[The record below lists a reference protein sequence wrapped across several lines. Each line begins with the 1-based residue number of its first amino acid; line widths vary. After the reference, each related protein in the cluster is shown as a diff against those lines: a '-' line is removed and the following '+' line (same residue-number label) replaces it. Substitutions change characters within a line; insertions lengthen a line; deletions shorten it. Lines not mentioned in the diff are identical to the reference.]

1 MTALVAIY
9 VAGALVALW
18 RTDAAPV
25 TRMAIAVLWPIG
37 PLAFVVTVTIL
48 LAASVIAFP
57 ALGAALL
64 VAGGLAWWAFQFLLV
79 VAFRVVL

>member
-18 RTDAAPV
+18 RTDGAPL
-25 TRMAIAVLWPIG
+25 TRLAIALLWPIG
-37 PLAFVVTVTIL
+37 PLAFVVTVSIL

-57 ALGAALL
+57 ALGAALV
-64 VAGGLAWWAFQFLLV
+64 VAGGLAWWAFSFGLV
-79 VAFRVVL
+79 AAFRVVL